1 MIHTRKLKHAGDDF
15 ILQQKAAKKGKH
27 IFIIQAGVFLV
38 CCLLI
43 WLSRWTIFAFMGK
56 IWTSIST
63 TISAG
68 TRSIIS
74 KSIGTEPKLD
84 AQWNLNIAI
93 FWYGW
98 AWHNWSFLTDAMIV
112 ASINPKKWTMA
123 MLSIPRDLYVKKPN
137 WNYGKINSIF
147 ESALYQNKKDYDLAA
162 PSILGKLT
170 EITGV
175 PLEYYAFIDFKWFEK
190 FVDWLW
196 WVEINVPEAIV
207 DREYPWENNSYI
219 VFSIWSWT
227 QTLDWATALKYA
239 RSRHS
244 TSDYSRSLRQQAIIQ
259 AIIDKLTSGK
269 TLLNPSKV
277 KDLYTKATDFI
288 KTNLSTDEILW
299 GIPYA
304 GTLKHKSSWQ
314 IAACGNYK
322 WEYAQAWCLLY
333 TPSMD
338 DFGGMSVQLPAWASP
353 SNVSN
358 YAVIKSFV
366 ADTVLQTDFLAEQ
379 PTVRVLNGINT
390 GENKQRRVVPV
401 AGNVAIDLVEYGFTI
416 FDIWNAPTYQKQTTI
431 VTNGSGWAATIKKLQ
446 VLFPFAAVSSTDQI
460 PADWPSV
467 VVTIWDDYTTYK
479 EDKATLPLY
488 LQY

>member
-1 MIHTRKLKHAGDDF
+1 MIHTRKLKHPGDDF
-15 ILQQKAAKKGKH
+15 ILQQKAAKNGKH
-27 IFIIQAGVFLV
+27 LFIIQAGIFLL

-43 WLSRWTIFAFMGK
+43 GLSRWTIFAFMWK
-56 IWTSIST
+56 VWTSIS
-63 TISAG
+63 AW
-68 TRSIIS
+68 TRAIIS

-84 AQWNLNIAI
+84 EQWNLNIALI
-93 FWYGW
+93 WYGW
-98 AWHNWSFLTDAMIV
+98 AWHDWSFLTDAMII

-147 ESALYQNKKDYDLAA
+147 ESSLYQNKKDYALAA
-162 PSILGKLT
+162 PSFLGKLT
-170 EITGV
+170 EITGI
-175 PLEYYAFIDFKWFEK
+175 PLDYYAFIDFKWFEK
-190 FVDWLW
+190 FIDGLW
-196 WVEINVPEAIV
+196 GIELNVPEAII

-219 VFSIWSWT
+219 VFSIWSGV
-227 QTLDWATALKYA
+227 QTLDWSTALKYA

-244 TSDYSRSLRQQAIIQ
+244 TSDYARSLRQQKIIQ
-259 AIIDKLTSGK
+259 AIIDKLTSSK

-277 KDLYTKATDFI
+277 KSIYAKATDFI
-288 KTNLSTDEILW
+288 KTNLTTDEILW
-299 GIPYA
+299 GLPYA

-314 IAACGNYK
+314 IAACWNYK

-333 TPSMD
+333 SPPMG
-338 DFGGMSVQLPAWASP
+338 DFGWMSVQLPAWAWP

-366 ADTVLQTDFLAEQ
+366 ADTVLDTDFLAEQ
-379 PTVRVLNGINT
+379 PTIRVLNGINT
-390 GENKQRRVVPV
+390 WEYKPRRVVPV

-416 FDIWNAPTYQKQTTI
+416 FDIWNAPAYQKQTTI

-446 VLFPFAAVSSTDQI
+446 LLFPFALVSSTDQI

-467 VVTIWDDYTTYK
+467 VLTIWDDYTTYK
-479 EDKATLPLY
+479 QDKTTLPLY